1 MAPWGR
7 LEEFRRRAAECE
19 ELATITQNANYR
31 ETLLSIAARWRALAE
46 EDERRWR
53 PREPLKQAA

>member
-31 ETLLSIAARWRALAE
+31 RTLLYVASRWRAFAD
-46 EDERRWR
+46 EDERRWLL
-53 PREPLKQAA
+53 REPVKQAA